1 MMNYARVRTDLSQAE
16 RTIKTALRSTVDSEA
31 EKTALKEALGLVQ
44 QARDICRMA
53 QKASIQV
60 QITQGMEMQ

>member
-1 MMNYARVRTDLSQAE
+1 M
-16 RTIKTALRSTVDSEA
+16 VDSEA
-31 EKTALKEALGLVQ
+31 EKTALEEALGLVQ
-44 QARDICRMA
+44 QARDICRVA